1 MLPIAREGGS
11 EFSNT
16 GYPRKDM
23 PYYASETHI
32 DGSITIGV
40 PQEVWT
46 GPPEERY
53 QRYIKSGP
61 KGDVPVRDII
71 GHNSGVMFTDPEQTL
86 GLGSFSAF
94 IICCLNNQLEEG
106 CGQTTILPGAHLVS
120 EKFFRHQR
128 DTGDGSMAIEG
139 PNWPRL
145 DYDAP
150 NGCGLVYMPDMIRNA
165 FIDEDSECTPDGR
178 LWPRPLQLRM
188 DAGDACFTVY
198 HIPHSGTRNQNGTES
213 RKNIIFRIV
222 SAHPCRSGIRRG
234 ESDGRCC
241 AEG

>member
-106 CGQTTILPGAHLVS
+106 CGQT
-120 EKFFRHQR
+120 
-128 DTGDGSMAIEG
+128 
-139 PNWPRL
+139 
-145 DYDAP
+145 
-150 NGCGLVYMPDMIRNA
+150 
-165 FIDEDSECTPDGR
+165 
-178 LWPRPLQLRM
+178 
-188 DAGDACFTVY
+188 
-198 HIPHSGTRNQNGTES
+198 
-213 RKNIIFRIV
+213 
-222 SAHPCRSGIRRG
+222 
-234 ESDGRCC
+234 
-241 AEG
+241 